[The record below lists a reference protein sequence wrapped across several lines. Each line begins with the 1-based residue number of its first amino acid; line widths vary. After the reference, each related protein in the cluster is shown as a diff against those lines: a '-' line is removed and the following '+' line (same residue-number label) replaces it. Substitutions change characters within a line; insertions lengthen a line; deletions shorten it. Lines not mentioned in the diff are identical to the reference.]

1 MVQFKAAL
9 GTYLKH
15 AHLSPIDKFIM
26 FNLLAPELF
35 FLNFGTPCI

>member
-15 AHLSPIDKFIM
+15 TPLSPIDKFIM
-26 FNLLAPELF
+26 FK
-35 FLNFGTPCI
+35 TDS